1 MGMSYIGPSKIT
13 RNPPDA
19 FISFGLVFTRKS
31 VSSPPVVVA
40 QGMRKRCAVPLRTR
54 WMVRSSQAPT
64 GWPVGWEKWVS
75 NWLGYKYIYIYIQN
89 LCGNTLSYG
98 YFLINVDVQCIF
110 IYIYL
115 YIYMYLHTYTCK
127 YVYIHTHVVI

>member
-64 GWPVGWEKWVS
+64 GWPVGWVKWVS
-75 NWLGYKYIYIYIQN
+75 NWLGFCAETDIELGIFFDI
-89 LCGNTLSYG
+89 CR
-98 YFLINVDVQCIF
+98 CIC
-110 IYIYL
+110 I
-115 YIYMYLHTYTCK
+115 H
-127 YVYIHTHVVI
+127 IHTHVVI